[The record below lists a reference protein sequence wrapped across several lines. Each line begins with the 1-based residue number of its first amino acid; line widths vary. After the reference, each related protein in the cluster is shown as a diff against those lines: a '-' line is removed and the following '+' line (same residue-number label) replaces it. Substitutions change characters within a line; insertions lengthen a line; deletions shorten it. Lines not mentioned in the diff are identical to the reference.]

1 MKMIIAILRDAD
13 NDPVS
18 HALTSA
24 NFRVTTI
31 ASTGGFLHRGQTTLL
46 IGTDDERVAP
56 ALDLIKSN
64 CSPAADPEEKRGVIF
79 VLKVDDYL
87 RF

>member
-18 HALTSA
+18 HALTSS
-24 NFRVTTI
+24 NFRVTAI

-46 IGTDDERVAP
+46 VGTDDDQVTT
-56 ALDLIKSN
+56 ALDLIKSS
-64 CSPAADPEEKRGVIF
+64 CSPATEPDQKRGIIF
-79 VLKVDDYL
+79 VLKVDDYIH
-87 RF
+87 F

>member
-13 NDPVS
+13 NDPVA

-24 NFRVTTI
+24 NFRVTAI

-46 IGTDDERVAP
+46 VGTDDDQVTT
-56 ALDLIKSN
+56 ALDLIKSS
-64 CSPAADPEEKRGVIF
+64 CSPATEPDQKRGIIF
-79 VLKVDDYL
+79 VLKVDDYIH
-87 RF
+87 F

>member
-18 HALTSA
+18 HALTSS

-31 ASTGGFLHRGQTTLL
+31 ASTGGFLKRGQTTLF
-46 IGTDDERVAP
+46 IGTEDEQVESAVAI
-56 ALDLIKSN
+56 IKKN
-64 CSPAADPEEKRGVIF
+64 CSAQTDPAQKKGIIF
-79 VLKVDDYL
+79 VLNVDQYVH
-87 RF
+87 F